1 MKAKRKKSSISV
13 KSQKS
18 TVVASM
24 AEDDDGGDGSD
35 VFDAEEAL
43 NGDLNPDGGDLEDP
57 ADDDEDED
65 SEPEEDDPMAGKTS
79 HIPTTLCVC

>member
-1 MKAKRKKSSISV
+1 
-13 KSQKS
+13 
-18 TVVASM
+18 M
-24 AEDDDGGDGSD
+24 AEDDDGGAGSD

-65 SEPEEDDPMAGKTS
+65 SEPEEDDPMAGKTIQP
-79 HIPTTLCVC
+79 HPDNLVCLLTDF